1 VNDFLTTPTSDQ
13 PITKRLSNSSAAIH
27 SPERVCGVS
36 HRLASSGTP
45 RPHRSSSN
53 RRSVPGYLEENAGD
67 KTQGVSQTDSQT
79 LPTRSASF
87 RTSSKVPST
96 PKRVRS
102 TKNRAL
108 SPCSSGQYPPS
119 PVRHRAPTPGSEDR
133 GGHVE
138 GKGHGTL
145 ERKPSKAEGT
155 EKKMPKSTSRELA
168 AESPGTPTG
177 RSVGG
182 TTDAEEASRLLA
194 ERRRL
199 ARIQKEQEERQRQEE
214 E

>member
-1 VNDFLTTPTSDQ
+1 ADPPRTGALFSLLLGPVPPLT
-13 PITKRLSNSSAAIH
+13 RAA
-27 SPERVCGVS
+27 
-36 HRLASSGTP
+36 P
-45 RPHRSSSN
+45 RPHPWLR
-53 RRSVPGYLEENAGD
+53 
-67 KTQGVSQTDSQT
+67 
-79 LPTRSASF
+79 
-87 RTSSKVPST
+87 
-96 PKRVRS
+96 
-102 TKNRAL
+102 
-108 SPCSSGQYPPS
+108 GQ
-119 PVRHRAPTPGSEDR
+119 

-168 AESPGTPTG
+168 AVPRARPPA

-214 E
+214 RAYNVPSDWSIAYNVPSDWSIAYNVPSDWSIERLACSTKHQWKRHETRLRLEEEERRQQEQQEAQELAALQEAEERSCREEERKRREEGERRQKEQ